1 MVCKFYKKPVCVGD
15 KTCTNPSLRNTKYCP
30 FGKTMTNKAPEACR
44 GYAKKVSGEPHRE
57 TMPGI
62 LNSVMAGITKT
73 VWDNGVFGAKVVVT
87 VESDNFKA
95 RVPIV
100 PNDSGSGWMTQKVYC
115 RVRGNKASRAL
126 RDTIKKFK
134 DGRNI
139 C

>member
-44 GYAKKVSGEPHRE
+44 GYAK
-57 TMPGI
+57 
-62 LNSVMAGITKT
+62 KT